1 MTSRK
6 ESVRLPGIP
15 RSVRVLQISDVH
27 LSAHSSR
34 ERRQK
39 LISEILRIT
48 EFCAQPSLHVIAVTG
63 DLVSRSA
70 DQAVFADA
78 LELLGKL
85 RRIAPVIYSLG
96 NHETD
101 LPEELLAQ
109 FLRDCRR
116 AGILVLDNI
125 SVLLQDIL
133 FTGLT
138 LPAEVYKNSG
148 NSKNQKTRKIQ
159 NNYADLMPITS
170 DLVSACAGNCVTH
183 PCVLLA
189 HSPLG
194 FHAYA
199 DWGADVIL
207 SGHVHGGIVRLPG
220 IGGVLSP
227 ERRFFPAYTKG
238 LYELRLPDSRDAKN
252 SRISLMSVSA
262 GIGKFRMNNPAELVC
277 LDFVPEI

>member
-6 ESVRLPGIP
+6 ESIRLTGIP

-27 LSAHSSR
+27 FSAHHSP
-34 ERRQK
+34 EKRQK
-39 LISEILRIT
+39 IISEILRIT
-48 EFCAQPSLHVIAVTG
+48 DFCAQPSLHVIAVTG

-70 DQAVFADA
+70 DPVIFSDA
-78 LELLGKL
+78 LGLLGKL

-101 LPEELLAQ
+101 LPAQLLAQ

-138 LPAEVYKNSG
+138 LPGEVYKNQ
-148 NSKNQKTRKIQ
+148 KNQ
-159 NNYADLMPITS
+159 NYYADLMPVTK
-170 DLVSACAGNCVTH
+170 DLVSACVGNCVTH

-194 FHAYA
+194 FPAYA

-220 IGGVLSP
+220 VGGILSP

-238 LYELRLPDSRDAKN
+238 LYEIRVQDSQDSRV
-252 SRISLMSVSA
+252 SRMSVSA

-277 LDFVPEI
+277 LDFVP

>member
-1 MTSRK
+1 
-6 ESVRLPGIP
+6 
-15 RSVRVLQISDVH
+15 
-27 LSAHSSR
+27 
-34 ERRQK
+34 
-39 LISEILRIT
+39 
-48 EFCAQPSLHVIAVTG
+48 
-63 DLVSRSA
+63 
-70 DQAVFADA
+70 
-78 LELLGKL
+78 
-85 RRIAPVIYSLG
+85 IAPVIYSLG

-101 LPEELLAQ
+101 LPAQLLAQ
-109 FLRDCRR
+109 LLRDCRR

-138 LPAEVYKNSG
+138 LPGEVYKNQ
-148 NSKNQKTRKIQ
+148 KNQAIK
-159 NNYADLMPITS
+159 NYTDLMPVTK
-170 DLVSACAGNCVTH
+170 DLVSACVGNCVTH

-194 FHAYA
+194 FPAYA

-220 IGGVLSP
+220 IGGILSP

-238 LYELRLPDSRDAKN
+238 LYEIRVQDSKN
-252 SRISLMSVSA
+252 SENSENFRISRMSVSA

-277 LDFVPEI
+277 LDFVP

>member
-1 MTSRK
+1 MISRK
-6 ESVRLPGIP
+6 ESVRLIGIP

-27 LSAHSSR
+27 FSVHNSH
-34 ERRQK
+34 EKRQK
-39 LISEILRIT
+39 ITSEILRIT
-48 EFCAQPSLHVIAVTG
+48 DFCAQPSLHVIAVTG
-63 DLVSRSA
+63 DLISRSA
-70 DQAVFADA
+70 DPVIFSDA
-78 LELLGKL
+78 LGLLGKL

-101 LPEELLAQ
+101 LPAQLLAQ
-109 FLRDCRR
+109 FLRDCRK

-138 LPAEVYKNSG
+138 LPGEVYKNQG
-148 NSKNQKTRKIQ
+148 NQNNQKIQ
-159 NNYADLMPITS
+159 NCYTDLMPITK
-170 DLVSACAGNCVTH
+170 DLVSTCVGNCVTH

-194 FHAYA
+194 FRAYA
-199 DWGADVIL
+199 DWGADMIL

-220 IGGVLSP
+220 VGGILSP

-238 LYELRLPDSRDAKN
+238 LYEIRVQDSQN
-252 SRISLMSVSA
+252 SRVSRMSVSA

-277 LDFVPEI
+277 LDFVP

>member
-6 ESVRLPGIP
+6 ENVKLSGIS

-27 LSAHSSR
+27 FSMHTSC
-34 ERRQK
+34 EKRQK
-39 LISEILRIT
+39 MTSEILRMT

-70 DQAVFADA
+70 DQAVISDA

-101 LPEELLAQ
+101 LPEQLLAQ

-125 SVLLQDIL
+125 SVVLQDIL

-138 LPAEVYKNSG
+138 LPGEVYRSPKNSG
-148 NSKNQKTRKIQ
+148 HSEHPDSSGNQKKIRSC
-159 NNYADLMPITS
+159 YAGLMPVTRE
-170 DLVSACAGNCVTH
+170 LVSACVGNCVAH

-194 FHAYA
+194 FCAYA
-199 DWGADVIL
+199 EWGADVVL

-220 IGGVLSP
+220 IGGILSP

-238 LYELRLPDSRDAKN
+238 LYEIRMQNSSISR
-252 SRISLMSVSA
+252 MSVSA
-262 GIGKFRMNNPAELVC
+262 GIGKFRVNNPAELVC
-277 LDFVPEI
+277 LDFVP